1 MPYKDKEKRL
11 ECVRQWRLRNTLR
24 IKAWKREYRQIHRHR
39 LADYKRIRNIE
50 KQRKGKYEHGI
61 RGREENIR
69 IAIFRLSRV
78 KTKETG
84 IPHHVDHIVPLQ
96 GITVSGFHIFGNLR
110 IVRADFNLK
119 KSNTFTKEAEELTY
133 QRMKQDW
140 IANGVKFKLYKPKK
154 QKRSI

>member
-1 MPYKDKEKRL
+1 MPLKDKEEQL
-11 ECVRQWRLRNTLR
+11 EYVRQWRSKNTLR

-39 LADYKRIRNIE
+39 LTEYERTRKLV
-50 KQRKGKYEHGI
+50 KQRKGKYEQGI

-69 IAIFRLSRV
+69 RTIFRLTRV

-96 GITVSGFHIFGNLR
+96 GTTVSGFHISGNLR
-110 IVRADFNLK
+110 IVTADFNLK
-119 KSNTFTKEAEELTY
+119 KGNTFTKEAEELTY

-140 IANGVKFKLYKPKK
+140 ERLGL
-154 QKRSI
+154 

>member
-39 LADYKRIRNIE
+39 LAAYKRTRNIE
-50 KQRKGKYEHGI
+50 KQRKGKYEQGI
-61 RGREENIR
+61 RGEEEDKR
-69 IAIFRLSRV
+69 ITILRLSRV

-96 GITVSGFHIFGNLR
+96 GTTVSGIHISGNLR

-119 KSNTFTKEAEELTY
+119 KGNTFTKEAEELTY
-133 QRMKQDW
+133 QRMIKEW
-140 IANGVKFKLYKPKK
+140 ITNGVKFKLYKPKK
-154 QKRSI
+154 RK